1 MVFPGRGSAGYDP
14 DMKEANESAGRVE
27 ELSRVVLAEARARGL
42 TICCAESCTGGLLSG
57 ALTDNAGSSDV
68 FAGGV
73 VSYSNRSKTR
83 ILKVSEELI
92 QEHGAVSEECA
103 LAMALGALNLFES
116 DIACSVT
123 GIAGPGGAVPGK
135 PVGLVWFAVTS
146 SSGSKAFERYF
157 KGDRRS
163 IREMAV
169 ASALAEVV
177 VALRRARGVDHGC

>member
-1 MVFPGRGSAGYDP
+1 
-14 DMKEANESAGRVE
+14 MKEANESAGRVE
-27 ELSRVVLAEARARGL
+27 DLSRLVLAEARVKGL

-57 ALTDNAGSSDV
+57 ALTENAGSSDV

-83 ILKVSEELI
+83 ILKVPEELI
-92 QEHGAVSEECA
+92 QEYGAVSEECA
-103 LAMALGALNLFES
+103 LAMASGVLDLFES

-123 GIAGPGGAVPGK
+123 GIAGPGGAAPGK
-135 PVGLVWFAVTS
+135 PVGLVWFALTS
-146 SSGSKAFERYF
+146 SLGSKSFVRYF

-169 ASALAEVV
+169 ASALMEVV
-177 VALRRARGVDHGC
+177 EVLKRAKGVDHDC